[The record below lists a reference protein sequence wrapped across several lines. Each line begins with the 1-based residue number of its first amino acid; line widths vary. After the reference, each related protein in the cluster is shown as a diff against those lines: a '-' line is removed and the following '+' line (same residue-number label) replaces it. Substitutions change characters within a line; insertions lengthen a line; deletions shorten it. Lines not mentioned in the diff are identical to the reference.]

1 MFIKFLSLNRSVGVM
16 NYHHSSFILLTNI
29 HTTIIH
35 DSSVHGGPI
44 FILPFQ
50 YLHLSL
56 QLPLIMRSK

>member
-1 MFIKFLSLNRSVGVM
+1 MFIQFLSLNRSVGVM
-16 NYHHSSFILLTNI
+16 NYLHSSFFLLTNI
-29 HTTIIH
+29 HAAIIH

-56 QLPLIMRSK
+56 QLLLLMRSK